1 MGRLLAGTKY
11 RGEFEE
17 RLKNLLEEIKQC
29 GNIILFLDEVHT
41 LVGAG
46 AAVEGAIDA
55 ANILKPA
62 LARGELQVSISR
74 CNSYIVIMFDQLFF
88 LCAKDLFL
96 TSMLSVYRSHY
107 N

>member
-1 MGRLLAGTKY
+1 MGCLLAGTKY

-62 LARGELQVSISR
+62 LARGELQVCISR
-74 CNSYIVIMFDQLFF
+74 WNSYICPNYF
-88 LCAKDLFL
+88 
-96 TSMLSVYRSHY
+96 
-107 N
+107 